1 MFNSAQKDEKI
12 LHFCQHGIDIQRLC
26 TMDIM
31 KYGPTC
37 VPPPLLT
44 TKLLLA
50 FSV

>member
-12 LHFCQHGIDIQRLC
+12 SVRMVLTFKDCAPWTLC
-26 TMDIM
+26 
-31 KYGPTC
+31 GPTC